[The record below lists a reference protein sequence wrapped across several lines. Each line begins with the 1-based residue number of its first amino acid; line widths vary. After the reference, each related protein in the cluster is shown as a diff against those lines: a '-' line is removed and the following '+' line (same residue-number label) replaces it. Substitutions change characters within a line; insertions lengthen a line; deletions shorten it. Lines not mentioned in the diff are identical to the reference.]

1 MVSFVRHLGTLTTP
15 GRIYYVTAL
24 SHQLD
29 RMSRSRKSMLFGL
42 ALIPLMAG
50 GFVIQQRESQQGARL
65 LDQVLNIVSS
75 RFVDTV
81 DQATLYEKAARGLVH
96 ELNDP
101 YSVLLSPKELSAFNA
116 QTNGRYAGIGMEIAE
131 TQGFITVQRVFPHTP
146 AEQAGVQEGDRINLI
161 DTTNIRGWT
170 VSQTSDA
177 LKGNPGSRVLV
188 KFSRPGVPELIPI
201 SFTRAV
207 INIPAVPYAIM
218 LDGKVGYIPLLQFNE
233 SARDEIENSISRLSR
248 EGARGIVID
257 LRGNPGGILDQSL
270 SVSNL
275 FLKKGQQISS
285 IRARNGENQTF
296 VASDDPIAPTIPLVL
311 LTDGR
316 SASASEIV
324 AGALQDHDRAL
335 IIGTTSFGKGLV
347 QSVFPLDGG
356 YALKMTTAK
365 WYTPNGRSIQKERRL
380 LPSGDFVEVMPDS
393 LETDSVRRSRPAFRS
408 DAGRVVYGG
417 GAITPDIIVRPDTL
431 TTAEQ
436 KVFNAFAPKT
446 TDVRVALM
454 DYSLELKKTVRPDF
468 MVPPTWREEF
478 YRRLQAKGVTLD
490 HAQYEQA
497 APEIDRLLG
506 NTVARLAFGDS
517 TAKRRSVGDDNQLT
531 HALQVLK
538 QSASQKDLFTIAQR
552 EQPNA
557 STTARR

>member
-1 MVSFVRHLGTLTTP
+1 
-15 GRIYYVTAL
+15 
-24 SHQLD
+24 
-29 RMSRSRKSMLFGL
+29 MSRSRKSLLFGL
-42 ALIPLMAG
+42 VLIPLMAG
-50 GFVIQQRESQQGARL
+50 GFAFQQRESQQGARL
-65 LDQVLNIVSS
+65 LDQVLSIVAT

-81 DQATLYEKAARGLVH
+81 DQASLYEKAARGLVH

-101 YSVLLSPKELSAFNA
+101 YSILLSPKELSTFNA

-146 AEQAGVQEGDRINLI
+146 AEQAGVQEGDRINFI

-177 LKGNPGSRVLV
+177 LKGNPGSKVLV
-188 KFSRPGVPELIPI
+188 KFSRPGVPELIPFT
-201 SFTRAV
+201 FTRAV
-207 INIPAVPYAIM
+207 VNIPAVPYAIM
-218 LDGKVGYIPLLQFNE
+218 LDGKAGYIPLLQFNE
-233 SARDEIENSISRLSR
+233 SARDELESSITRLAR
-248 EGARGIVID
+248 EGAKGVIID

-296 VASDDPIAPTIPLVL
+296 VATDDPVAPTIPLIL

-335 IIGTTSFGKGLV
+335 IVGTTSFGKGLV
-347 QSVFPLDGG
+347 QSVFPLEGG

-365 WYTPNGRSIQKERRL
+365 WYTPSGRSIQKERKL
-380 LPSGDFVEVMPDS
+380 LPSGEFVEVMPDS
-393 LETDSVRRSRPAFRS
+393 LETDSVRRSRPAFKS
-408 DAGRVVYGG
+408 DAGRIVYGG
-417 GAITPDIIVRPDTL
+417 GAVTPDLIVRPDTL
-431 TTAEQ
+431 TTDEQ

-446 TDVRVALM
+446 ADVRATLM
-454 DYSLELKKTVRPDF
+454 DYSLELKKSVRPDF
-468 MVPPTWREEF
+468 TVPPTWREEF
-478 YRRLQAKGVTLD
+478 YRRLQTKGVTID
-490 HAQYEQA
+490 HTQYEQA
-497 APEIDRLLG
+497 SGEIDRLLG

-517 TAKRRSVGDDNQLT
+517 TAKRRSVADDNQLV
-531 HALQVLK
+531 HALSVLK
-538 QSASQKDLFTIAQR
+538 QSASQKDLFTVAQR
-552 EQPNA
+552 EQA
-557 STTARR
+557 AAGSVSARR

>member
-1 MVSFVRHLGTLTTP
+1 
-15 GRIYYVTAL
+15 
-24 SHQLD
+24 
-29 RMSRSRKSMLFGL
+29 MSRSRKSLLFGL

-50 GFVIQQRESQQGARL
+50 GFAFQQRESQQGARL
-65 LDQVLNIVSS
+65 LDQVLNIVAN

-101 YSVLLSPKELSAFNA
+101 YSVLLSPKELSTFNA
-116 QTNGRYAGIGMEIAE
+116 KTNGRYAGIGMEIAE

-146 AEQAGVQEGDRINLI
+146 AEQAGVQEGDRINFI

-177 LKGNPGSRVLV
+177 LKGNPGSKVMV
-188 KFSRPGVPELIPI
+188 KFSRPGVAELIPI
-201 SFTRAV
+201 TFTRAV
-207 INIPAVPYAIM
+207 VNIPAVPYAIM
-218 LDGKVGYIPLLQFNE
+218 LDGKAGYIPLLQFNE
-233 SARDEIENSISRLSR
+233 GARDELESSITKLSR
-248 EGARGIVID
+248 EGAKGIIID

-296 VASDDPIAPTIPLVL
+296 VATDDPVAPTIPLIL

-335 IIGTTSFGKGLV
+335 IVGTTSFGKGLV

-365 WYTPNGRSIQKERRL
+365 WYTPSGRSIQKKRKL
-380 LPSGDFVEVMPDS
+380 LPRGEFVEVMPDS
-393 LETDSVRRSRPAFRS
+393 LETDSARRSRPAFKS
-408 DAGRVVYGG
+408 DAGRTVYGG
-417 GAITPDIIVRPDTL
+417 GAVTPDLIVRPDTL

-446 TDVRVALM
+446 ADVRATLM

-468 MVPPTWREEF
+468 TVPAAWREEF
-478 YRRLQAKGVTLD
+478 YRRLEAKGVTLD
-490 HAQYEQA
+490 HSQYEQA
-497 APEIDRLLG
+497 GSEIDRLLS

-517 TAKRRSVGDDNQLT
+517 TAKRRSVTDDNQLM

-538 QSASQKDLFTIAQR
+538 QSASQKDLFTVAQR
-552 EQPNA
+552 EQAAATAVSA
-557 STTARR
+557 SR

>member
-1 MVSFVRHLGTLTTP
+1 
-15 GRIYYVTAL
+15 
-24 SHQLD
+24 
-29 RMSRSRKSMLFGL
+29 MLVGL
-42 ALIPLMAG
+42 AFIPLMAG
-50 GFVIQQRESQQGARL
+50 GFMFQQRESQQGARL

-81 DQATLYEKAARGLVH
+81 DAATLYEKAARGLIH

-146 AEQAGVQEGDRINLI
+146 AEQAGVQEGDRINFI
-161 DTTNIRGWT
+161 DTVNIRGWT

-177 LKGNPGSRVLV
+177 LKGKPGSKVRVR
-188 KFSRPGVPELIPI
+188 FSRPGVPELIPI

-207 INIPAVPYAIM
+207 ISIPAVPYAIM
-218 LDGKVGYIPLLQFNE
+218 LDGRIGYIPLLQFNE
-233 SARDEIENSISRLSR
+233 SARDDLESSVTRLSR
-248 EGARGIVID
+248 EGAKGIIID

-275 FLKKGQQISS
+275 FLRKGQQISS
-285 IRARNGENQTF
+285 IRGRNGENQTF
-296 VASDDPIAPTIPLVL
+296 AANDDPIAPTIPLIV
-311 LTDGR
+311 LTDSR

-335 IIGTTSFGKGLV
+335 IMGTTSFGKGLV
-347 QSVFPLDGG
+347 QSVFPLEGG

-365 WYTPNGRSIQKERRL
+365 WYTPNGRSIQKERKL
-380 LPSGDFVEVMPDS
+380 LPNGEFVEVMPDS
-393 LETDSVRRSRPAFRS
+393 QETDSVRRSRPAFRS
-408 DAGRVVYGG
+408 DAGRIVYGG

-431 TTAEQ
+431 SSAEQ

-446 TDVRVALM
+446 ADVTATLR
-454 DYSLELKKTVRPDF
+454 DYSLELKKTVKPGF
-468 MVPPTWREEF
+468 TVPPTWRDEF
-478 YRRLQAKGVTLD
+478 YRRLQTKGVTVD
-490 HAQYEQA
+490 RAQYDQA
-497 APEIDRLLG
+497 GSGIDRLIG

-517 TAKRRSVGDDNQLT
+517 TARRRSIPDDLQLT
-531 HALQVLK
+531 RAIEALK
-538 QSASQKDLFTIAQR
+538 QSQSQKDLFALAQR
-552 EQPNA
+552 PNA
-557 STTARR
+557 AVAKGTPSR

>member
-1 MVSFVRHLGTLTTP
+1 LL
-15 GRIYYVTAL
+15 L
-24 SHQLD
+24 
-29 RMSRSRKSMLFGL
+29 GL

-50 GFVIQQRESQQGARL
+50 GFVFQQHESQQGARL

-81 DQATLYEKAARGLVH
+81 DAATLYEKAARGLVH

-101 YSVLLSPKELSAFNA
+101 YSILLSPKELSSFNA

-131 TQGFITVQRVFPHTP
+131 TQGFISVQRVFPHTP
-146 AEQAGVQEGDRINLI
+146 AEQAGVQEGDRINFV
-161 DTTNIRGWT
+161 DTTNTRGWT

-177 LKGNPGSRVLV
+177 LKGNPGSKVLV

-201 SFTRAV
+201 TFTRAV
-207 INIPAVPYAIM
+207 VNIPAVPYAIM
-218 LDGKVGYIPLLQFNE
+218 LDNKVGYVPLLQFNE
-233 SARDEIENSISRLSR
+233 SARDELETSITRLSR

-285 IRARNGENQTF
+285 IRARNGENQSF
-296 VASDDPIAPTIPLVL
+296 VASDDPVAPTIPLVL

-335 IIGTTSFGKGLV
+335 IVGTTSFGKGLV
-347 QSVFPLDGG
+347 QSVFPLEGG

-365 WYTPNGRSIQKERRL
+365 WYTPNGRSIQKERKL
-380 LPSGDFVEVMPDS
+380 LPSGEFVEVMPDS
-393 LETDSVRRSRPAFRS
+393 LETDSARRSRPAFKS
-408 DAGRVVYGG
+408 DAGRIVYGG

-446 TDVRVALM
+446 ADVRATLM

-468 MVPPTWREEF
+468 TVPSTWREEF
-478 YRRLQAKGVTLD
+478 YRRLQAKGVTID

-497 APEIDRLLG
+497 GSEIDRLLS

-517 TAKRRSVGDDNQLT
+517 TAKRRSVPEDNQLM

-552 EQPNA
+552 EQATAA
-557 STTARR
+557 SASARQ

>member
-1 MVSFVRHLGTLTTP
+1 MAGIAST
-15 GRIYYVTAL
+15 Y
-24 SHQLD
+24 SD
-29 RMSRSRKSMLFGL
+29 RMSRSRKSLLFGL
-42 ALIPLMAG
+42 ALIPLMVG
-50 GFVIQQRESQQGARL
+50 GFVFQQQESQQGARL
-65 LDQVLNIVSS
+65 LDQVLSIVST

-81 DQATLYEKAARGLVH
+81 DAATLYEKAARGLVH

-101 YSVLLSPKELSAFNA
+101 YSVLLSPKELSTFNA

-146 AEQAGVQEGDRINLI
+146 AEAAGVQEGDRINFI
-161 DTTNIRGWT
+161 DTTNTRGWT

-201 SFTRAV
+201 TFTRAV
-207 INIPAVPYAIM
+207 VNIPAVPYAIM
-218 LDGKVGYIPLLQFNE
+218 LDGKIGYVPLLQFNE
-233 SARDEIENSISRLSR
+233 SARDELEASVTRLSR
-248 EGARGIVID
+248 QGAKGVM
-257 LRGNPGGILDQSL
+257 

-285 IRARNGENQTF
+285 IRARNGDNQTF
-296 VASDDPIAPTIPLVL
+296 VASDDPVAPTIPLVL

-335 IIGTTSFGKGLV
+335 IVGTTSFGKGLV
-347 QSVFPLDGG
+347 QSVFPLEGG

-365 WYTPNGRSIQKERRL
+365 WYTPNGRSIQKERKL
-380 LPSGDFVEVMPDS
+380 LPNGDFVEVTPDS
-393 LETDSVRRSRPAFRS
+393 LETDSVRRSRPAFKS
-408 DAGRVVYGG
+408 DAGRIVYGG

-446 TDVRVALM
+446 ADVRATLM
-454 DYSLELKKTVRPDF
+454 DYSLELKKTVKPDF
-468 MVPPTWREEF
+468 TVSPAWREEF
-478 YRRLQAKGVTLD
+478 YRRLQAKGVTID

-497 APEIDRLLG
+497 GGEIDRLLG

-517 TAKRRSVGDDNQLT
+517 TAKRRSVAEDNQLE
-531 HALQVLK
+531 HAIDVLK
-538 QSASQKDLFTIAQR
+538 QSTSQKDLFAIAQR
-552 EQPNA
+552 EQSTA
-557 STTARR
+557 SARR

>member
-1 MVSFVRHLGTLTTP
+1 MVSFVRPGTLTTP

-24 SHQLD
+24 SHPLD

-201 SFTRAV
+201 TFTRAV

-233 SARDEIENSISRLSR
+233 SARDEIENSITRLSR
-248 EGARGIVID
+248 DGARGIVVD

-275 FLKKGQQISS
+275 FLRKGQQISS

-365 WYTPNGRSIQKERRL
+365 WYTPNGRSIQKERKL
-380 LPSGDFVEVMPDS
+380 LPSGEFVEVMPDS

-446 TDVRVALM
+446 ADVRVTLM

-468 MVPPTWREEF
+468 TVPPTWREEF

-517 TAKRRSVGDDNQLT
+517 TAKRRSVSDDNQLT

-538 QSASQKDLFTIAQR
+538 QSASQKDLFIIAQR

-557 STTARR
+557 TTARR

>member
-1 MVSFVRHLGTLTTP
+1 
-15 GRIYYVTAL
+15 
-24 SHQLD
+24 
-29 RMSRSRKSMLFGL
+29 MSRHNKKLLLGL
-42 ALIPLMAG
+42 AVIPLMAG
-50 GFVIQQRESQQGARL
+50 GFVVQQRETQQGARL
-65 LDQVLNIVSS
+65 LDQVLNIVST

-81 DQATLYEKAARGLVH
+81 DAATLYEKAARGLVH

-101 YSVLLSPKELSAFNA
+101 YSVLLSPKELSTFNA

-146 AEQAGVQEGDRINLI
+146 AEQAGVQEGDRINII

-177 LKGNPGSRVLV
+177 LKGNPGSKVLV
-188 KFSRPGVPELIPI
+188 KFSRQGVTELIPI
-201 SFTRAV
+201 TFTRAV
-207 INIPAVPYAIM
+207 ITIPAVPYAIM
-218 LDGKVGYIPLLQFNE
+218 LDGKIGYIPLLQFNE
-233 SARDEIENSISRLSR
+233 SAKDELESSVTKLSR
-248 EGARGIVID
+248 QGAKGIILD

-285 IRARNGENQTF
+285 IRARNGENQVF
-296 VASDDPIAPTIPLVL
+296 NAQDDPIAPSIPLVL

-335 IIGTTSFGKGLV
+335 IVGTTSFGKGLV

-365 WYTPNGRSIQKERRL
+365 WYTPSGRSIQKERKL
-380 LPSGDFVEVMPDS
+380 LPSGEFVEVMPDS
-393 LETDSVRRSRPAFRS
+393 LETDSARRSRPAFKS
-408 DAGRVVYGG
+408 DAGRIVYGG
-417 GAITPDIIVRPDTL
+417 GAVTPDIIVRPDTL
-431 TTAEQ
+431 STAEQ

-446 TDVRVALM
+446 ADVRATLM
-454 DYSLELKKTVRPDF
+454 GYALELKKTVKPDF
-468 MVPPTWREEF
+468 TVPPSWHEEF
-478 YRRLQAKGVTLD
+478 YRRLQTKGVTID
-490 HAQYEQA
+490 KAQYELA
-497 APEIDRLLG
+497 GSEIDRLLG

-517 TAKRRSVGDDNQLT
+517 TAKRRSVPDDSQLV
-531 HALQVLK
+531 HALQVLR

-552 EQPNA
+552 EQLAA
-557 STTARR
+557 STSAQH

>member
-1 MVSFVRHLGTLTTP
+1 
-15 GRIYYVTAL
+15 
-24 SHQLD
+24 
-29 RMSRSRKSMLFGL
+29 MLFGL
-42 ALIPLMAG
+42 VLIPLMAG
-50 GFVIQQRESQQGARL
+50 GFVFQQHETQQGARL

-81 DQATLYEKAARGLVH
+81 DAATLYEKAARGLVH

-101 YSVLLSPKELSAFNA
+101 YSVLLTPKELSSFNA
-116 QTNGRYAGIGMEIAE
+116 QTNGRYAGIGMEIGE
-131 TQGFITVQRVFPHTP
+131 TQGFISVQRVFPHTP
-146 AEQAGVQEGDRINLI
+146 AEQAGVQEGDRINFV
-161 DTTNIRGWT
+161 DSVSTRGWT

-177 LKGNPGSRVLV
+177 LKGNPGSKVLV

-201 SFTRAV
+201 AFTRAIV
-207 INIPAVPYAIM
+207 TIPAVPYSMM
-218 LDGKVGYIPLLQFNE
+218 LDGKIGYIPLLQFNE
-233 SARDEIENSISRLSR
+233 SARDEIEASVTRLTR
-248 EGARGIVID
+248 DGAKGIIID

-296 VASDDPIAPTIPLVL
+296 VASDNPVAPTIPLVL

-335 IIGTTSFGKGLV
+335 IVGTTSFGKGLV

-365 WYTPNGRSIQKERRL
+365 WYTPSGRSIQKERKL
-380 LPSGDFVEVMPDS
+380 LPSGEFVEVTPDS
-393 LETDSVRRSRPAFRS
+393 LETDSARRMRPTFRS
-408 DAGRVVYGG
+408 DAGRTVYGG

-431 TTAEQ
+431 TAAEQ
-436 KVFNAFAPKT
+436 KVFNVFAPKT
-446 TDVRVALM
+446 ADVRATLM
-454 DYSLELKKTVRPDF
+454 AYSLDLKKTVKPNF
-468 MVPPTWREEF
+468 TVEPAWREEF
-478 YRRLQAKGVTLD
+478 YRRLQAKGVTVD
-490 HAQYEQA
+490 HAQYEA
-497 APEIDRLLG
+497 AGPEIDRLLS

-517 TAKRRSVGDDNQLT
+517 TAKRRGIPEDSQLT
-531 HALQVLK
+531 HAIDVLR
-538 QSASQKDLFTIAQR
+538 QSRSQQDLFAIAQR
-552 EQPNA
+552 EQATA
-557 STTARR
+557 SARR

>member
-1 MVSFVRHLGTLTTP
+1 
-15 GRIYYVTAL
+15 
-24 SHQLD
+24 
-29 RMSRSRKSMLFGL
+29 MSRSPKSVLVGL
-42 ALIPLMAG
+42 AFIPILAG
-50 GFVIQQRESQQGARL
+50 GFVFQQQSTQQGARL
-65 LDQVLNIVSS
+65 LDQVLNIVSI

-81 DQATLYEKAARGLVH
+81 DAATLYEKAARGLVR

-101 YSVLLSPKELSAFNA
+101 YSALLSPKELSAFNA

-146 AEQAGVQEGDRINLI
+146 AEQAGVQEGDRINFV
-161 DTTNIRGWT
+161 DTVNIRGWT

-177 LKGNPGSRVLV
+177 LKGRPGSKVLV
-188 KFSRPGVPELIPI
+188 KFSRAGVTELIPI
-201 SFTRAV
+201 TFTRAV
-207 INIPAVPYAIM
+207 ITIPAVPYAIM

-233 SARDEIENSISRLSR
+233 SARDEIESSVKRLSR
-248 EGARGIVID
+248 EGAKGLILD

-275 FLKKGQQISS
+275 FLQKGQQISS
-285 IRARNGENQTF
+285 IRGRNGENQRF
-296 VASDDPIAPTIPLVL
+296 AASNEPIAPTIPLII

-335 IIGTTSFGKGLV
+335 IMGTTSFGKGLV
-347 QSVFPLDGG
+347 QSVFPLEGG

-365 WYTPNGRSIQKERRL
+365 WYTPNGRSIQKERKL
-380 LPSGDFVEVMPDS
+380 LPSGEFVEVMPDS
-393 LETDSVRRSRPAFRS
+393 LETDSVRRSRPAFKS
-408 DAGRVVYGG
+408 DAGRTVYGG

-446 TDVRVALM
+446 ADVRATLM
-454 DYSLELKKTVRPDF
+454 DYAIELKRTVRPGF
-468 MVPPTWREEF
+468 PVPATWREEF
-478 YRRLQAKGVTLD
+478 YRRLQGKGVIVD
-490 HAQYEQA
+490 RVQYDLA

-506 NTVARLAFGDS
+506 ATVSRLAFGDS
-517 TAKRRSVGDDNQLT
+517 TARRRSIPDDLQLSR
-531 HALQVLK
+531 ALQAMK
-538 QSASQKDLFTIAQR
+538 QSQSQHDLFVLAQQ
-552 EQPNA
+552 QPVLA
-557 STTARR
+557 EARKK

>member
-1 MVSFVRHLGTLTTP
+1 
-15 GRIYYVTAL
+15 
-24 SHQLD
+24 
-29 RMSRSRKSMLFGL
+29 MLIGL

-50 GFVIQQRESQQGARL
+50 GFVFQQRESQQGARL

-101 YSVLLSPKELSAFNA
+101 YSVLLSPKELSTFNA

-146 AEQAGVQEGDRINLI
+146 AEQAGVQEGDSINFI

-201 SFTRAV
+201 AFTRAV

-233 SARDEIENSISRLSR
+233 SARDEIESSITRLSR

-365 WYTPNGRSIQKERRL
+365 WFTPNGRSIQKERKL

-408 DAGRVVYGG
+408 DAGRIVYGG

-454 DYSLELKKTVRPDF
+454 DYSLELKKTVKPDF
-468 MVPPTWREEF
+468 TVPPTWREEF
-478 YRRLQAKGVTLD
+478 YRRLQVKGVTLD
-490 HAQYEQA
+490 HAQYELA
-497 APEIDRLLG
+497 GAEIDRLLG

-517 TAKRRSVGDDNQLT
+517 TAKRRSVSDDNQLT

-552 EQPNA
+552 EQPNS

>member
-1 MVSFVRHLGTLTTP
+1 
-15 GRIYYVTAL
+15 
-24 SHQLD
+24 
-29 RMSRSRKSMLFGL
+29 MSRSRKAVLFGL
-42 ALIPLMAG
+42 AMIPLMAG
-50 GFVIQQRESQQGARL
+50 AFVFQERETQQGARL

-101 YSVLLSPKELSAFNA
+101 YSVLLSPKELSTFNA

-146 AEQAGVQEGDRINLI
+146 AEQAGVQEGDRINFI

-177 LKGNPGSRVLV
+177 LKGNPGSKVRVR
-188 KFSRPGVPELIPI
+188 FSRPGVPELIPI
-201 SFTRAV
+201 TFTRAV

-218 LDGKVGYIPLLQFNE
+218 LDGKTGYIPLLQFNE
-233 SARDEIENSISRLSR
+233 SAKDELESAITRLSR
-248 EGARGIVID
+248 EGAHGIVID

-285 IRARNGENQTF
+285 IRSRNGENQLF
-296 VASDDPIAPTIPLVL
+296 PASDDPIAPTIPLVL
-311 LTDGR
+311 LIDGR

-365 WYTPNGRSIQKERRL
+365 WYTPNGRSIQKERKL
-380 LPSGDFVEVMPDS
+380 LPNGDFVEVMPDS
-393 LETDSVRRSRPAFRS
+393 LETDSARRSRPAFRS
-408 DAGRVVYGG
+408 DAGRIVYGG

-446 TDVRVALM
+446 ADVRVTLM
-454 DYSLELKKTVRPDF
+454 EYSLELKKSVRPNF
-468 MVPPTWREEF
+468 TVPSTWREEF

-490 HAQYEQA
+490 HAQYELA
-497 APEIDRLLG
+497 GPEIDRLLG

-517 TAKRRSVGDDNQLT
+517 TAKRRSVEDDNQLA

-538 QSASQKDLFTIAQR
+538 QSASQKDLFLIAQR
-552 EQPNA
+552 EQPQVPA
-557 STTARR
+557 TAARR

>member
-1 MVSFVRHLGTLTTP
+1 MT
-15 GRIYYVTAL
+15 RI
-24 SHQLD
+24 
-29 RMSRSRKSMLFGL
+29 RKSLL
-42 ALIPLMAG
+42 ACLVLIPVAAG
-50 GFVIQQRESQQGARL
+50 GFVFQERESQQGARL
-65 LDQVLNIVSS
+65 LDQVLNIVST

-101 YSVLLSPKELSAFNA
+101 YSVLLSPKELSSFNA

-146 AEQAGVQEGDRINLI
+146 AEQAGVQEGDRINFI

-201 SFTRAV
+201 TFTRAV

-218 LDGKVGYIPLLQFNE
+218 LDGSVGYIPLLQFNE
-233 SARDEIENSISRLSR
+233 SARDEIESSVTKLSR
-248 EGARGIVID
+248 QGAKGIIID

-275 FLKKGQQISS
+275 FLRKGQQISS

-296 VASDDPIAPTIPLVL
+296 VASDDPVAPTIPLVL

-347 QSVFPLDGG
+347 QSVFPLEGG

-365 WYTPNGRSIQKERRL
+365 WYTP
-380 LPSGDFVEVMPDS
+380 SGQFVEVLPDS
-393 LETDSVRRSRPAFRS
+393 LETDSVRRSRPAFKS

-431 TTAEQ
+431 TTPEQ
-436 KVFNAFAPKT
+436 KLFNAFAPKT
-446 TDVRVALM
+446 ADVRATLM
-454 DYSLELKKTVRPDF
+454 DYSLELKKTVKPDF
-468 MVPPTWREEF
+468 VVPPSWREEF
-478 YRRLQAKGVTLD
+478 YRRLTAKGVTVDKAL
-490 HAQYEQA
+490 YEQA
-497 APEIDRLLG
+497 GSEIDRLLG
-506 NTVARLAFGDS
+506 STVARLAFGDS
-517 TAKRRSVGDDNQLT
+517 TAKRRSVAEDNQLV
-531 HALQVLK
+531 HAMDVLR
-538 QSASQKDLFTIAQR
+538 QSNSQKDLFAIAQR
-552 EQPNA
+552 E
-557 STTARR
+557 

>member
-1 MVSFVRHLGTLTTP
+1 
-15 GRIYYVTAL
+15 
-24 SHQLD
+24 
-29 RMSRSRKSMLFGL
+29 MSRSRKSILLGL
-42 ALIPLMAG
+42 LLVPIMAG
-50 GFVIQQRESQQGARL
+50 GFVFQQHETQQGARL

-81 DQATLYEKAARGLVH
+81 DAATLYEKAARGLVH

-101 YSVLLSPKELSAFNA
+101 YSVLLSPKELSSFNA

-131 TQGFITVQRVFPHTP
+131 TQGFISVQRVFPHTP
-146 AEQAGVQEGDRINLI
+146 AEQAGVQEGDRINFI

-177 LKGNPGSRVLV
+177 LKGNPGSKVLV
-188 KFSRPGVPELIPI
+188 KFSRPGVNELIPI
-201 SFTRAV
+201 TFTRAV
-207 INIPAVPYAIM
+207 VNIPAVPYAIM

-233 SARDEIENSISRLSR
+233 SAKDELESSVAKLTHD
-248 EGARGIVID
+248 GAKGIIID

-296 VASDDPIAPTIPLVL
+296 LASDDPVAPKIPLVL

-335 IIGTTSFGKGLV
+335 ILGTTSFGKGLV

-365 WYTPNGRSIQKERRL
+365 WYTPSGRSIQKERKL
-380 LPSGDFVEVMPDS
+380 LPSGEFVEVMPDS
-393 LETDSVRRSRPAFRS
+393 LETDSVRRSRPTFKS

-436 KVFNAFAPKT
+436 KVFNIFAPKT
-446 TDVRVALM
+446 ADVRATLM
-454 DYSLELKKTVRPDF
+454 DYSLELKKTVKPNF
-468 MVPPTWREEF
+468 AVEPSWREEF
-478 YRRLQAKGVTLD
+478 YRRLQTKGVTID

-497 APEIDRLLG
+497 GPEIDRLLG

-517 TAKRRSVGDDNQLT
+517 TAKRRSVSEDNQL
-531 HALQVLK
+531 ARAIEVLK
-538 QSASQKDLFTIAQR
+538 QSQSQQDLFAIAQR
-552 EQPNA
+552 EQATA
-557 STTARR
+557 SANR

>member
-1 MVSFVRHLGTLTTP
+1 
-15 GRIYYVTAL
+15 
-24 SHQLD
+24 
-29 RMSRSRKSMLFGL
+29 MSRSPKSLLIGL
-42 ALIPLMAG
+42 AFIPALAG
-50 GFVIQQRESQQGARL
+50 GFVFQQQSTQQGARL

-81 DQATLYEKAARGLVH
+81 DAATLYEKAARGLVR

-146 AEQAGVQEGDRINLI
+146 AEQAGVQEGDRINFI
-161 DTTNIRGWT
+161 DTVNIRGWT

-177 LKGNPGSRVLV
+177 LKGRPGSKVLV
-188 KFSRPGVPELIPI
+188 KFSRTGVPELIPI
-201 SFTRAV
+201 SFTRAL
-207 INIPAVPYAIM
+207 ISIPAVPYAIM

-233 SARDEIENSISRLSR
+233 SARDELESSVRKLSR
-248 EGARGIVID
+248 EGAKGLIID

-275 FLKKGQQISS
+275 FLRKGQQISA
-285 IRARNGENQTF
+285 IRGRNGENQRF
-296 VASDDPIAPTIPLVL
+296 AASDEPVAPTIPLII

-335 IIGTTSFGKGLV
+335 IMGTTSFGKGLV
-347 QSVFPLDGG
+347 QSVFPLEGG

-365 WYTPNGRSIQKERRL
+365 WYTPSGRSIQKERKL
-380 LPSGDFVEVMPDS
+380 LPNGEFVEVMPDS

-408 DAGRVVYGG
+408 DAGRIVYGG

-446 TDVRVALM
+446 ADVRATLM
-454 DYSLELKKTVRPDF
+454 DYALELKKTVRPGF
-468 MVPPTWREEF
+468 PVPLAWREEF
-478 YRRLQAKGVTLD
+478 YRRLQTKGVTVD
-490 HAQYEQA
+490 KEQYDQA
-497 APEIDRLLG
+497 GSEIDRLLG
-506 NTVARLAFGDS
+506 NTVSRLAFGDS
-517 TAKRRSVGDDNQLT
+517 TARRRSIPEDLQLSR
-531 HALQVLK
+531 ALDALK
-538 QSASQKDLFTIAQR
+538 QSQSQQDLFVLAQQ
-552 EQPNA
+552 QPA
-557 STTARR
+557 LAEAGRKK